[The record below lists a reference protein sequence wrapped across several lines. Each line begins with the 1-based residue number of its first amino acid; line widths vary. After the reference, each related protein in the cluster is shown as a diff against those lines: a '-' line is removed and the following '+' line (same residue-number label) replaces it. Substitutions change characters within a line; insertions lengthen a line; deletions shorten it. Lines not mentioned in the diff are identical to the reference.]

1 VIMEKTPY
9 LIPGFYGVREALVR
23 GHVRIKEI
31 WIAEGKKSVRKEEI
45 IRIAGQRKISIRFK
59 ERSEL
64 SQFLPD
70 IAHQGI
76 AALTAGFAYSDLDH
90 LIDISLQNQSL
101 AVLIGADHITDEGN
115 LGSLIRTAAFFGAHG
130 LIIPKKRSAAVSAKV
145 FKRSSGAYAHLPIA
159 RVVNLGRALDL
170 LKSKGFWIIGASG
183 ESPESI
189 YQFDWK
195 RDLIL
200 VLGNEHQGLSRTVRE
215 RCHQVVGIPK
225 SGHVESLN
233 VGVAGGVILSEIFR
247 QRKAPKGTDID
258 EGLDQGAQG

>member
-1 VIMEKTPY
+1 MIMEKTPY
-9 LIPGFYGVREALVR
+9 VIPGFHGVREALVH

-31 WIAEGKKSVRKEEI
+31 WIAERKKSVRKEEI
-45 IRIAGQRKISIRFK
+45 IRIAEKRKISICFK
-59 ERSEL
+59 QRSEL

-70 IAHQGI
+70 IAHQGMV
-76 AALTAGFAYSDLDH
+76 ALTVGFDYSDLDH
-90 LIDISLQNQSL
+90 LIDISLQDQGQAL
-101 AVLIGADHITDEGN
+101 LIAADHITDEGN

-130 LIIPKKRSAAVSAKV
+130 LIIPKKRSAAMSAKV
-145 FKRSSGAYAHLPIA
+145 LKRSSGAYTHLPIA

-183 ESPESI
+183 ESREPI

-200 VLGNEHQGLSRTVRE
+200 VLGNEQRGLSRTVRE
-215 RCHQVVGIPK
+215 SCHQVVGIPK
-225 SGHVESLN
+225 SGPVESLN

-247 QRKAPKGTDID
+247 QRKALKGADID
-258 EGLDQGAQG
+258 EGLYQGAQG